1 MLDRKSQIAYALL
14 KKAGLTG
21 DAARAMYAAG
31 KGFLG
36 SGSHISRTMAE
47 QGVRSPVA
55 HFAAKA
61 APYAVTALGLKKGW
75 ESDPVQR
82 ARYRY
87 AVWKQ
92 RRAMEQAQRGFA

>member
-36 SGSHISRTMAE
+36 WPSRGYGAPWHISRPRPHPM
-47 QGVRSPVA
+47 R
-55 HFAAKA
+55 
-61 APYAVTALGLKKGW
+61 
-75 ESDPVQR
+75 
-82 ARYRY
+82 
-87 AVWKQ
+87 
-92 RRAMEQAQRGFA
+92 